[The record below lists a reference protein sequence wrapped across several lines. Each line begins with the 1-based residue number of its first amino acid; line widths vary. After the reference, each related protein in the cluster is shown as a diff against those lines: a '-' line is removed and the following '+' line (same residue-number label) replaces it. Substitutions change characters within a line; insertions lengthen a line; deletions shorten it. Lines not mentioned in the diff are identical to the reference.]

1 MKIAKLQLLPE
12 VMRQSKDPLH
22 QVYLLETRWN
32 PLLQQQPSKTSL
44 KNSQHTIIEELDLS
58 ETQDASNEE
67 EIQDD
72 ELPLIEPIESIL
84 SSVSSV
90 EDETQAVNVKSMV
103 DAFELRGK
111 EEMHGLSYRISGN
124 SDQETPPQVLFN
136 LLGER
141 ENEMKAHTHKGSSAF
156 KSIMMS

>member
-1 MKIAKLQLLPE
+1 M
-12 VMRQSKDPLH
+12 
-22 QVYLLETRWN
+22 
-32 PLLQQQPSKTSL
+32 
-44 KNSQHTIIEELDLS
+44 
-58 ETQDASNEE
+58 
-67 EIQDD
+67 
-72 ELPLIEPIESIL
+72 
-84 SSVSSV
+84 

-124 SDQETPPQVLFN
+124 SDQEAPPQVLFN

-141 ENEMKAHTHKGSSAF
+141 ENEMKAHTHNGSSAF

>member
-1 MKIAKLQLLPE
+1 MESTATTATFEHFIKK
-12 VMRQSKDPLH
+12 
-22 QVYLLETRWN
+22 
-32 PLLQQQPSKTSL
+32 
-44 KNSQHTIIEELDLS
+44 QHTIIEES
-58 ETQDASNEE
+58 ETSDTQDASNEE
-67 EIQDD
+67 IKDD
-72 ELPLIEPIESIL
+72 DLPLIEPIESIL

-124 SDQETPPQVLFN
+124 SDQEAPPQVLFN

-141 ENEMKAHTHKGSSAF
+141 ENEMKAHTHNGSSAF